1 MTPATLRNKSRDKST
16 ARNLPAEVDTVAAAF
31 PTALGW
37 VAIAHCDAVVIG
49 VVFGHASQRQ
59 AIDALRRNLGQQSAS
74 SSDIDVLE
82 IDDQPRAI
90 VGLIERLQAYAAG
103 DDVDFS
109 DVRIDERHLTE
120 FGRRI
125 VKACRR
131 IPRGATRSYGELAAA
146 SGSPGAARAVGQA
159 MAKNRYPLVVPCHR
173 VLAAGG
179 QIGGFSAPQ
188 GLTMKRRLL
197 ALEEAIAI
205 HHARR

>member
-1 MTPATLRNKSRDKST
+1 MTPATLRNTSRDKST

-31 PTALGW
+31 PTELGW
-37 VAIAHCDAVVIG
+37 AAVAHCDALVIG
-49 VVFGHASQRQ
+49 VVFGHVSRRQ
-59 AIDALRRNLGQQSAS
+59 AIDSLRRNLRRQSDS
-74 SSDIDVLE
+74 LSDVDVLE
-82 IDDQPRAI
+82 IEDQPRPIAS
-90 VGLIERLQAYAAG
+90 LIERLQAYAEG

-109 DVRIDERHLTE
+109 DIRIDEQHLTE

-146 SGSPGAARAVGQA
+146 SGSPGAGRAVGQA

-179 QIGGFSAPQ
+179 QIGGFSAPH
-188 GLTMKRRLL
+188 GLAMKRRLL
-197 ALEEAIAI
+197 ALEGDSRSD
-205 HHARR
+205 H